1 MKETKG
7 LPNGVGD
14 DLKNS
19 STNQEWKVNASI
31 VAKNTFNPIRNVME
45 SMTWTPNPSKSAISL
60 SLGDPTVYRNLD
72 PAPEVVEAVRES
84 LMKGQRNGYGPSTG
98 FVEARQAV
106 AEYVSVPGAEI
117 TADDVILCSGCSCA
131 LDIAISTMADAG
143 QNILVPRPGFPIYT
157 TLSAGQEIETRE
169 YNLLPHKDWESDLG
183 HMESLIDENTAAIII
198 NSPSNP
204 CGSVFSIPHLKD
216 ILAIAEKYKVPII
229 ADEIYENFVFPGE
242 TYVPIA
248 SLTTSV
254 PVLSCSGLTKRF
266 LVPGWRIGWI
276 IIYDKNHV
284 FDHEIRRGLMCMSQ
298 RIIGSNTFIQGAL
311 PTILK
316 NTPASFFENTIK
328 TVKKNA
334 DLAFRKLRK
343 TPGLIPIMP
352 RGAMYMMVKMD
363 MERFPQFTSD
373 LDFIEKLVSEESVY
387 CLPGKC
393 FNYPGYMRLVLTLP
407 ANLLEE
413 ALDRINEFCR

>member
-1 MKETKG
+1 MKETNG
-7 LPNGVGD
+7 LPNGVGQD
-14 DLKNS
+14 VKNC
-19 STNQEWKVNASI
+19 TTKQEWKVNASI

-45 SMTWTPNPSKSAISL
+45 SMTMTPNPNKSAISL

-98 FVEARQAV
+98 FIEARQAV
-106 AEYVSVPGAEI
+106 ADYVSVPGAEI

-131 LDIAISTMADAG
+131 LDIAISTMASAR

-169 YNLLPHKDWESDLG
+169 YNLLPNRDWESDLG

-204 CGSVFSIPHLKD
+204 CGSVFSIKHLKD
-216 ILAIAEKYKVPII
+216 ILAIAERHKVPII

-248 SLTTSV
+248 SLTTTV

-266 LVPGWRIGWI
+266 LVPGWRLGWI
-276 IIYDKNHV
+276 VIYDKNNV
-284 FDHEIRRGLMCMSQ
+284 FAAEVRLFLV
-298 RIIGSNTFIQGAL
+298 TFGH
-311 PTILK
+311 IL
-316 NTPASFFENTIK
+316 
-328 TVKKNA
+328 
-334 DLAFRKLRK
+334 
-343 TPGLIPIMP
+343 
-352 RGAMYMMVKMD
+352 
-363 MERFPQFTSD
+363 
-373 LDFIEKLVSEESVY
+373 
-387 CLPGKC
+387 
-393 FNYPGYMRLVLTLP
+393 
-407 ANLLEE
+407 
-413 ALDRINEFCR
+413 

>member
-1 MKETKG
+1 MKETNG
-7 LPNGVGD
+7 LPPGPGD
-14 DLKNS
+14 DLTKS
-19 STNQEWKVNASI
+19 STKQDWKVNASI

-45 SMTWTPNPSKSAISL
+45 SMTWTPNPNKSAISL

-98 FVEARQAV
+98 FIEARQAV

-169 YNLLPHKDWESDLG
+169 YNLLPNRDWESDLG

-204 CGSVFSIPHLKD
+204 CGSVFSVSHLKE

-248 SLTTSV
+248 SLTTTV

-316 NTPASFFENTIK
+316 NTPPSFFEKTIK

-407 ANLLEE
+407 PDLLEE
-413 ALDRINEFCR
+413 ALDRINEFCW